1 MDEIMELWEELKFE
15 VGTIGN
21 DLLPKDKKDVL
32 VGMGDRK
39 APILFIGNDPN
50 LYLAEDYKV
59 EANSSG
65 EFLLKLLDIVEIL
78 PSMYYITT
86 LSKREVKFKYFLE
99 EEKLKL
105 LDLLYMQIA
114 LIEPQFIVFLG
125 KDVAQSI
132 LGKTIDFDKERGNFF
147 DWKGNIKVLITYDI
161 ESVIKA
167 RTDEG
172 KKSIIATNFWTDIKA
187 IKTRI
192 DANE

>member
-39 APILFIGNDPN
+39 APILFIGNDSN

-167 RTDEG
+167 RADEG
-172 KKSIIATNFWTDIKA
+172 KKSIVATNFWTDIKA

>member
-105 LDLLYMQIA
+105 IDLLYMQIA

-172 KKSIIATNFWTDIKA
+172 KKSIVATNFWTDIKA

>member
-172 KKSIIATNFWTDIKA
+172 KKSIVATNFWTDIKA

>member
-167 RTDEG
+167 RADEG
-172 KKSIIATNFWTDIKA
+172 KKSIVATNFWTDIKA